1 MTACNHTPVQP
12 VATIAKAKLK
22 STQLSQILPISLSN
36 KIHNVKSPETCLEPT
51 PPESPTSEG
60 RPELEDVQSQLEL
73 MLGYADQLSEMV
85 QQAREEDANDHRES
99 LRLLINYLDQ
109 TVLCGRNIHSVLG
122 PLPVPDAQRSKLL
135 RSYYE
140 ALHGTDI
147 SPPLQK
153 SGLFGSQAQGA
164 PTQIYTVFG
173 GQGLRGN
180 IIDELRDLVSTYPSL
195 TRDLVH
201 DLSSLLLELSNT
213 DDTILKLLPKGLD
226 VLKWLESPSQAPD
239 STYLTPAPVSAPL
252 IGLVQLAHYEVT
264 CKTLGLTPGQFRS
277 RIAGTTGHS
286 QGIIAAAAVAL
297 ADDWVSWREAT
308 RTAITTLF
316 WIGIRTQQ
324 VWDAQ
329 HRYNT
334 ISESMVQD
342 SIDHGERKPSP
353 MLSIRGLTREQLQ
366 VCIKAARRYLKDG
379 PLCLSISMA
388 NGPKHF
394 VVSGPAKYLYGLNL
408 QIRKKKQL
416 SSQGDLA
423 DAVGSN
429 FLNVSV
435 PFHTHWLND
444 AVPMIH
450 DDLKHI
456 SMSSSFMAIPVFSTE
471 NGQDIRSQSNH
482 GTYGLDL
489 VSLVVSQGLDWVS
502 ATSHIYPE
510 TTLEGKTQTV
520 LDFGP
525 GGIHGIS
532 SIAPGGVSRI
542 ILAGTLSGKKAGVGY
557 KRDLFE

>member
-12 VATIAKAKLK
+12 VATIAKAKLN
-22 STQLSQILPISLSN
+22 STRLSQILPISISN
-36 KIHNVKSPETCLEPT
+36 KIHDVKTPETCLEPT

-60 RPELEDVQSQLEL
+60 RPEFENVQSQLEL

-85 QQAREEDANDHRES
+85 QQASGEDANDHRES

-109 TVLCGRNIHSVLG
+109 TVLSGRNIHSALG
-122 PLPVPDAQRSKLL
+122 GYPIPDAQRSKLL

-140 ALHGTDI
+140 ALHGADI
-147 SPPLQK
+147 SPPLQE
-153 SGLFGSQAQGA
+153 SGLFGNKAHGA
-164 PTQIYTVFG
+164 RTQIYTVFG

-180 IIDELRDLVSTYPSL
+180 SIDELRDLANTYPSL
-195 TRDLVH
+195 TRHLIH
-201 DLSSLLLELSNT
+201 DLSSVLLELSMT
-213 DDTILKLLPKGLD
+213 DDNILKLLPKGLD
-226 VLKWLESPSQAPD
+226 VLEWLETPSEAPD
-239 STYLTPAPVSAPL
+239 STYLASAPVSAPL
-252 IGLVQLAHYEVT
+252 IGFVQLVHYEVT

-277 RIAGTTGHS
+277 QISGTTGHS
-286 QGIIAAAAVAL
+286 QGIITAAAAAMS
-297 ADDWVSWREAT
+297 DDWVSWREAT

-334 ISESMVQD
+334 ISEAMVQD

-353 MLSIRGLTREQLQ
+353 MLSIRGLTRDQLQ
-366 VCIKAARRYLKDG
+366 VCIKAASRYLKGG

-394 VVSGPAKYLYGLNL
+394 VVSGPPKYLYGLNL
-408 QIRKKKQL
+408 QIRKRKQL

-423 DAVGSN
+423 DAVGSS

-456 SMSSSFMAIPVFSTE
+456 SISSSSMAIPVFSTK
-471 NGQDIRSQSNH
+471 NGQDLSSQSNH
-482 GTYGLDL
+482 GTYGPDL

-510 TTLEGKTQTV
+510 TSLEGKMQTV

-532 SIAPGGVSRI
+532 SISSGGASRI